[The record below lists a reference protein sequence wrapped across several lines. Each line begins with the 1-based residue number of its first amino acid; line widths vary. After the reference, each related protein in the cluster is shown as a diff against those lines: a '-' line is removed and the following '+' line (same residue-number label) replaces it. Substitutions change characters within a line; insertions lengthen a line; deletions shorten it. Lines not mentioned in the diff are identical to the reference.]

1 VVVVG
6 AVGSVLVVGVFVDE
20 GGVVVVVVPEGAV
33 VDLTGTMGAMGEADC
48 FLMTAGF
55 TGRRCC
61 PLGPEAEATAPKL
74 IVAASAADAAARRW
88 VRRIFRTFPFSTLI
102 SGR

>member
-1 VVVVG
+1 MGSVVVVVG
-6 AVGSVLVVGVFVDE
+6 GVGGLLVVGGFVDFVPD
-20 GGVVVVVVPEGAV
+20 GVVVVVVPDGAV
-33 VDLTGTMGAMGEADC
+33 VDVTGTMGAIGEAEG

-74 IVAASAADAAARRW
+74 IVAASAADAAARR
-88 VRRIFRTFPFSTLI
+88 
-102 SGR
+102 